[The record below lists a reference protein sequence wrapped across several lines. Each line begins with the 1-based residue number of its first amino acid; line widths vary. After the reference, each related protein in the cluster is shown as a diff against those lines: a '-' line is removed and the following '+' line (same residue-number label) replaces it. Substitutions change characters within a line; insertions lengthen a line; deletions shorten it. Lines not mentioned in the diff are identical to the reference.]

1 MAGYIGGDV
10 HERLDG
16 YAVKYLGRPDREQRY
31 ENRSKMLPQAIE
43 GTLLGASLMVGTG
56 RVRLGQV
63 AMKTGHRRI
72 ITAAKPLRDNLAGWW
87 PRTAGRQAT
96 KAVPEILAGASQIRK
111 GSRMVRQGR
120 VMQLAGLAGWWRH
133 R

>member
-1 MAGYIGGDV
+1 MAGYIGGEI
-10 HERLDG
+10 HETLDR

-43 GTLLGASLMVGTG
+43 GAALGASLMVGTG

-63 AMKTGHRRI
+63 AIKTGHRRI
-72 ITAAKPLRDNLAGWW
+72 LTAAKPLTRHMW
-87 PRTAGRQAT
+87 PRKVGRQAT
-96 KAVPEILAGASQIRK
+96 KAVPEILAGARQIER

-120 VMQLAGLAGWWRH
+120 FLQFAGLAGWWRL
-133 R
+133 